1 MGKEKNVNVIYID
14 NIKGKGQMLKVGRRK
29 ITGRVEGSV
38 WVLIIFIY
46 S

>member
-1 MGKEKNVNVIYID
+1 MGKEKNVNVIHTD

-29 ITGRVEGSV
+29 ITGRAEGSV
-38 WVLIIFIY
+38 WVLITPIH